1 MLQEGFMNKINS
13 MKNIHKSYCLL
24 HANAGHDFK
33 KYSGRLFRGDNCW
46 GYLSQFE
53 CRFLKKLINNRVSFL
68 FKNIYET

>member
-1 MLQEGFMNKINS
+1 MNKINS

-33 KYSGRLFRGDNCW
+33 KYSGRLFRGDNR
-46 GYLSQFE
+46 YELFHKLRLFE

-68 FKNIYET
+68 FKNIHET